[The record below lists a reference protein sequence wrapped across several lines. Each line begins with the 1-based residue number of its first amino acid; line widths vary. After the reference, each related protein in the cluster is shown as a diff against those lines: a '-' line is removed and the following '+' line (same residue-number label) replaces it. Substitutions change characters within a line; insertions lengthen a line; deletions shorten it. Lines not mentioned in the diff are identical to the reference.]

1 MQLALAKEVRTNLRD
16 LMKEWYQTEE
26 GVPLLS
32 QALADQQL
40 LLVHRTDLDK
50 LATEAMMLREFVLK
64 ILSPDYTSA
73 LAKLTST
80 EQELHRVTKDRNLL
94 ESEKEQLARKA
105 EGLMVDFEQEKQEK
119 SLVKNELVAAT
130 HQLAQQAEYC
140 STMGASC
147 STLLWRVSK
156 HEESIHSLL
165 SGSKVN
171 EFFQLVGETV
181 TSYISIYH
189 EGFPSEET
197 EETQFVLA
205 LCGTVTNIAASA
217 YGREYLSSSSC
228 GLDLVDVLCGV
239 LVDIPHG
246 QGTKLKNLCLMA
258 LYNVSIN
265 QKGLT
270 HLSLKPNLIGD
281 LVWVL
286 KESRDV
292 VTRQHAL
299 RLLQSM
305 VLEPASE
312 LVTQQLLR
320 VIPLE
325 LLHVLSSDPHHE
337 VNTAALELMADM
349 QALCSGTK

>member
-1 MQLALAKEVRTNLRD
+1 
-16 LMKEWYQTEE
+16 
-26 GVPLLS
+26 
-32 QALADQQL
+32 
-40 LLVHRTDLDK
+40 
-50 LATEAMMLREFVLK
+50 MMLREFIVK
-64 ILSPDYTSA
+64 VLSPDYTSA
-73 LAKLTST
+73 LSKLTST
-80 EQELHRVTKDRNLL
+80 EQELHRVTKDKNLL

-105 EGLMVDFEQEKQEK
+105 ESLMVDFEQEKQEK

-140 STMGASC
+140 SIMGASC

-181 TSYISIYH
+181 ASYISIYH
-189 EGFPSEET
+189 EGFPSEDT

-228 GLDLVDVLCGV
+228 GLDLVDVLCSV
-239 LVDIPHG
+239 LVEIPHG
-246 QGTKLKNLCLMA
+246 QG
-258 LYNVSIN
+258 IN

-270 HLSLKPNLIGD
+270 HLSLKPNLIND

-286 KESRDV
+286 KGSHDV

-312 LVTQQLLR
+312 LVLQRLVQA
-320 VIPLE
+320 IPLE

-337 VNTAALELMADM
+337 NNSGV
-349 QALCSGTK
+349 QASGLGDNLHSTMSGPGDNLRLVQEITSIPPCLVQEITFIPPCLVQEITSIPPCLVQR